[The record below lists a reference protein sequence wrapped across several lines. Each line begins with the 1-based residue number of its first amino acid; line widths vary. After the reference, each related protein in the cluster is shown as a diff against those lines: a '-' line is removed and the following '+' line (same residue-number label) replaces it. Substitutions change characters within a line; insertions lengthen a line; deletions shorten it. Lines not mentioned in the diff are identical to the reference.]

1 MSTFKDGRYP
11 VELDKERH
19 LLVSLNALDEM
30 QDKFGGLGKLDEALT
45 GPQGMKNLKWMLAL
59 LINEGAAE
67 DEEPVTEKMIGKL
80 VHAGNLGYV
89 QDCVFRAI
97 AQGQKGVPELDAD
110 DLEDLEDDSAEDGA
124 DDDALPGNA
133 AAGQES

>member
-1 MSTFKDGRYP
+1 M
-11 VELDKERH
+11 
-19 LLVSLNALDEM
+19 SLNALDEM
-30 QDKFGGLGKLDEALT
+30 QDKFGGLGELDKALA
-45 GPQGMKNLKWMLAL
+45 GPQGMKNLKWLLAL

-80 VHAGNLGYV
+80 VHTGNLGYV

-97 AQGQKGVPELDAD
+97 AQGQKGTPELDAPEI
-110 DLEDLEDDSAEDGA
+110 EDGEDEDDDETE
-124 DDDALPGNA
+124 PGNA